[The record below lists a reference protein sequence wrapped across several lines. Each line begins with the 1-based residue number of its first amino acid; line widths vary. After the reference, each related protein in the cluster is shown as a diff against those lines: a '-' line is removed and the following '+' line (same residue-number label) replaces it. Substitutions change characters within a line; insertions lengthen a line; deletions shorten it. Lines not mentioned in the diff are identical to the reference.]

1 MFFSFYLLRYICCF
15 IFVLCVVFGRSL
27 FVLFR
32 FAVLLAVLLG
42 FTVSDYTCDVSDY
55 TCDVSDYTCDVSDY
69 TCDVSD
75 YTCDVSDYTCDVSD
89 YTCDVSDYT
98 CDIFKHFLVVPLT
111 P

>member
-1 MFFSFYLLRYICCF
+1 
-15 IFVLCVVFGRSL
+15 VVFGRSL

-75 YTCDVSDYTCDVSD
+75 YTCD
-89 YTCDVSDYT
+89 
-98 CDIFKHFLVVPLT
+98 IFKHFLVVPLT
-111 P
+111 PWLFDTF

>member
-1 MFFSFYLLRYICCF
+1 
-15 IFVLCVVFGRSL
+15 VVFGRSL

-69 TCDVSD
+69 TCD
-75 YTCDVSDYTCDVSD
+75 
-89 YTCDVSDYT
+89 
-98 CDIFKHFLVVPLT
+98 IFKHFLVVPLT
-111 P
+111 PWLFDTF